1 MRYQKEIEE
10 ISKISKV
17 FCSEVLSKNVLG
29 ASYVERV
36 GRKDLASLGQKLAD
50 ISALF
55 KHNSKIVRFRQELQ
69 KRDNNLRAN
78 FSDFSAPEKTLWAKV
93 QKAVQHEL
101 EDSSQLLESGTHIFH
116 WLRMDVESILT
127 NSGHCDLADLY
138 PYLEKGSQDQILIL
152 KVILDM
158 MYPNGR
164 ENHIVVG
171 SSNNTAKNQNPT
183 NELLNMSLD
192 SKGIETE
199 APKND
204 MITVDLKTQ
213 DTQLDPKQKPIPE
226 KVTESEAPKNDMV
239 TTDLNTHDTQLNSKP
254 NPMPKKTMTPRYEFK
269 RIKKG
274 GNVQKIQSPGGHKM
288 KFKPSHKIKDSQNT
302 PIKSPNIACDSTALD
317 TGIPKSDSSKMVL
330 EVQDTKQNYKTRAL
344 KMSNGSMPQ
353 MSLIKRRGKCGK
365 VRKIQTPRMCKKKLK
380 SQLDMRAQWS
390 LKSKHQN
397 NTRLHNKTLNT
408 KFMALRGIM
417 KSVMGAFHN
426 TFPLLDRLLLKRPR
440 VKIK

>member
-10 ISKISKV
+10 ISNISEV

-55 KHNSKIVRFRQELQ
+55 KHNSKIVRFHQELQ

-101 EDSSQLLESGTHIFH
+101 EDSSQLLESGTHISH

-171 SSNNTAKNQNPT
+171 SSHNTAKNQNPT
-183 NELLNMSLD
+183 NELPNMSLD

-199 APKND
+199 A
-204 MITVDLKTQ
+204 Q
-213 DTQLDPKQKPIPE
+213 R
-226 KVTESEAPKNDMV
+226 
-239 TTDLNTHDTQLNSKP
+239 
-254 NPMPKKTMTPRYEFK
+254 MT
-269 RIKKG
+269 
-274 GNVQKIQSPGGHKM
+274 
-288 KFKPSHKIKDSQNT
+288 
-302 PIKSPNIACDSTALD
+302 
-317 TGIPKSDSSKMVL
+317 
-330 EVQDTKQNYKTRAL
+330 
-344 KMSNGSMPQ
+344 
-353 MSLIKRRGKCGK
+353 
-365 VRKIQTPRMCKKKLK
+365 
-380 SQLDMRAQWS
+380 
-390 LKSKHQN
+390 
-397 NTRLHNKTLNT
+397 
-408 KFMALRGIM
+408 
-417 KSVMGAFHN
+417 
-426 TFPLLDRLLLKRPR
+426 
-440 VKIK
+440 